1 VYYLVMIMARVLAFA
16 AAVVVLVGATPASG
30 KVNEI
35 YGLRFGAKTNLL
47 VPYDP
52 VRLVPSGSPIR
63 MGQFG
68 YAWSMSP
75 DRQRLVAA
83 AGARRTGEST
93 AVRFVDL
100 ASRQVDGTVIL
111 PGEFSRVTAT
121 AWIRG
126 RVLVVVSG
134 SSATRVYAVDPDR
147 LRTISQLEFP
157 GTVVL
162 GERAQNSLVLL
173 LAAPNRIGPATIAVV
188 DQSPRVRTVVLEKIA
203 AGSTTTG
210 DGADRRL
217 AIRRPALALGP
228 SGQRAFVV
236 GTGEPPATI
245 DLRTLS
251 VRYATVRLTA
261 AVTKQV
267 EGSVRTAA
275 TLPDGRIVVGADDY
289 GATAGEHSAG
299 LWLIDPKDWSRRV
312 LSTKWTWF
320 RVAGGL
326 IFARGETGI
335 GLRIIQPSGSTREL
349 FRTGSVAR
357 VTVVGPR
364 AFVTFFGTNIKAA
377 VVELGTGR
385 VVRHP
390 VPAYP
395 LVGAGQ
401 PITG

>member
-1 VYYLVMIMARVLAFA
+1 MIMARALATAAVLVVLAGA
-16 AAVVVLVGATPASG
+16 APASG
-30 KVNEI
+30 KVNEL
-35 YGLRFGAKTNLL
+35 YALRFGAKTNLL

-68 YAWSMSP
+68 QAWSISA
-75 DRQRLVAA
+75 DRQHLVAA
-83 AGARRTGEST
+83 AGVRTKGAPT

-100 ASRQVDGTVIL
+100 ASRRIEGTMTL

-134 SSATRVYAVDPDR
+134 STSTRVYAVDPAR
-147 LRTISQLEFP
+147 RVTISQIEFP
-157 GTVVL
+157 GIVVL
-162 GERAQNSLVLL
+162 GERAWSSLVLL
-173 LAAPNRIGPATIAVV
+173 LAAPNRIGPATIAVI

-203 AGSTTTG
+203 AGTTTTG
-210 DGADRRL
+210 DGADPRVT
-217 AIRRPALALGP
+217 IRRPALALGP
-228 SGQRAFVV
+228 SGLRAFVI
-236 GTGEPPATI
+236 GADEPPAAI

-251 VRYATVRLTA
+251 VRYAPVRLTA

-267 EGSVRTAA
+267 EGSMRTAE
-275 TLPDGRIVVGADDY
+275 TLPDGRIVVGGDDY
-289 GATAGEHSAG
+289 GATAAEHTAG
-299 LWLIDPKDWSRRV
+299 LWLIDPKNWSRRV
-312 LSTKWTWF
+312 LSAKWTWF

-326 IFARGETGI
+326 IFARGESGI

-395 LVGAGQ
+395 LVGTGQ

>member
-1 VYYLVMIMARVLAFA
+1 MILARVLAT
-16 AAVVVLVGATPASG
+16 AAVLVALAGAAPASG
-30 KVNEI
+30 KVDELYALR
-35 YGLRFGAKTNLL
+35 YGTKMNVL

-52 VRLVPSGSPIR
+52 VRLVPSGAPIR

-68 YAWSMSP
+68 HAWSISP

-83 AGARRTGEST
+83 AGVRRNGEPT
-93 AVRFVDL
+93 AVRIVDL
-100 ASRQVDGTVIL
+100 ARQRAEGTVIL

-126 RVLVVVSG
+126 SVLVVVSG
-134 SSATRVYAVDPDR
+134 SGATRVYAVDPDR
-147 LRTISQLEFP
+147 RVTISQIEFP

-162 GERAQNSLVLL
+162 GERAQSSLVLL

-203 AGSTTTG
+203 VGTTTTG
-210 DGADRRL
+210 DGAERRMT
-217 AIRRPALALGP
+217 IRRPALTLGP
-228 SGQRAFVV
+228 SGQRAFVI
-236 GTGEPPATI
+236 GEGEPPAAI
-245 DLRTLS
+245 DLRTLA
-251 VRYATVRLTA
+251 VRYAPVRLTA
-261 AVTKQV
+261 AANKQV
-267 EGSVRTAA
+267 EGSVRTAE
-275 TLPDGRIVVGADDY
+275 TLPDGRIVVGANVY
-289 GATAGEHSAG
+289 GATAAENTAG

-326 IFARGETGI
+326 IFARGETGV

-357 VTVVGPR
+357 ITVVGPR

>member
-1 VYYLVMIMARVLAFA
+1 MARVLAS
-16 AAVVVLVGATPASG
+16 AAVLVVLAGAAPASG
-30 KVNEI
+30 KVDEL
-35 YGLRFGAKTNLL
+35 YALRFGAKTNLL

-52 VRLVPSGSPIR
+52 VRLVPSGAPIR
-63 MGQFG
+63 MGRFG
-68 YAWSMSP
+68 HAWSISP

-83 AGARRTGEST
+83 AGVRRKGEPS

-100 ASRQVDGTVIL
+100 VSRRIEGTVTL
-111 PGEFSRVTAT
+111 PGEFSRVMAT

-134 SSATRVYAVDPDR
+134 SSSTRVYVVDPAR
-147 LRTISQLEFP
+147 RVAISQLEFP

-162 GERAQNSLVLL
+162 GERAQSSLVLL
-173 LAAPNRIGPATIAVV
+173 LASPDRVGPATIAVV

-203 AGSTTTG
+203 VGTTTTG
-210 DGADRRL
+210 DGAERSL
-217 AIRRPALALGP
+217 TIRRPALALGP
-228 SGQRAFVV
+228 SGQRAFVI
-236 GTGEPPATI
+236 GAGEPPASI

-251 VRYATVRLTA
+251 VRYASVRLITA
-261 AVTKQV
+261 FSKRV
-267 EGSVRTAA
+267 EGSIRTAE
-275 TLPDGRIVVGADDY
+275 TLPDGRIVVGADVY
-289 GATAGEHSAG
+289 GATAAENTAG

-312 LSTKWTWF
+312 LSAKRTWF

-326 IFARGETGI
+326 IFARGESGV

-364 AFVTFFGTNIKAA
+364 ALVTFFGTSIKAA

-390 VPAYP
+390 IPAYP

>member
-1 VYYLVMIMARVLAFA
+1 MIMARALAC
-16 AAVVVLVGATPASG
+16 AAVLVVLVGVGPAGG
-30 KVNEI
+30 KVDEL
-35 YGLRFGAKTNLL
+35 YALQFGAKTNLL

-63 MGQFG
+63 LGRFG
-68 YAWSMSP
+68 HAWSISP

-83 AGARRTGEST
+83 AGVRREGEPT

-100 ASRQVDGTVIL
+100 ASRRIDGTVAL
-111 PGEFSRVTAT
+111 PGESGRVTAT

-126 RVLVVVSG
+126 RVLVVVSA
-134 SSATRVYAVDPDR
+134 SSSTRVYAVDPDR
-147 LRTISQLEFP
+147 RVSISQLEFP

-162 GERAQNSLVLL
+162 GKRAQSSLVLL
-173 LAAPNRIGPATIAVV
+173 LASPDRIGPATIAVV
-188 DQSPRVRTVVLEKIA
+188 DQSPRVRTVVLERIA
-203 AGSTTTG
+203 VGTTATG
-210 DGADRRL
+210 DGADRRFT
-217 AIRRPALALGP
+217 IRRPALALGP
-228 SGQRAFVV
+228 SGRRAFVI
-236 GTGEPPATI
+236 GAGEPPASI
-245 DLRTLS
+245 DLGTLS
-251 VRYATVRLTA
+251 VRYGPLRLTT
-261 AVTKQV
+261 AVSKRV
-267 EGSVRTAA
+267 EGSVRTAE
-275 TLPDGRIVVGADDY
+275 TLPDGRIVVGADVY
-289 GATAGEHSAG
+289 GATSAENTAG

-326 IFARGETGI
+326 IFARGERGI
-335 GLRIIQPSGSTREL
+335 GLRIFQPSGAAREL
-349 FRTGSVAR
+349 FSTGSVAR

-364 AFVTFFGTNIKAA
+364 AFVTFFGTKMRAA

>member
-1 VYYLVMIMARVLAFA
+1 MIMARALAV
-16 AAVVVLVGATPASG
+16 AAVLVVLGGAAPASG
-30 KVNEI
+30 KADAL
-35 YGLRFGAKTNLL
+35 YALRFGAATNLL

-52 VRLVPSGSPIR
+52 VRLVPVGSPIR

-68 YAWSMSP
+68 HAWSISP

-83 AGARRTGEST
+83 AGVRRKGEPT
-93 AVRFVDL
+93 AVRIVDL
-100 ASRQVDGTVIL
+100 ATQRVEGTVTV

-126 RVLVVVSG
+126 RILVVVSA

-147 LRTISQLEFP
+147 RLTISQIDFP

-162 GERAQNSLVLL
+162 GERAQSSLVLL
-173 LAAPNRIGPATIAVV
+173 LASPDRIGPATIAVV

-203 AGSTTTG
+203 VGTTTTG
-210 DGADRRL
+210 DGAERRMT
-217 AIRRPALALGP
+217 IRRPALTLGP
-228 SGQRAFVV
+228 SGQRAFVI
-236 GTGEPPATI
+236 GEGEPPAAI
-245 DLRTLS
+245 DLRTLA
-251 VRYATVRLTA
+251 VRYAPVRLTA
-261 AVTKQV
+261 AANKQV
-267 EGSVRTAA
+267 EGSVRTAE
-275 TLPDGRIVVGADDY
+275 TLPDGRIVVGANVY
-289 GATAGEHSAG
+289 GATAAENTAG

-326 IFARGETGI
+326 IFARGETGV

-357 VTVVGPR
+357 ITVVGPR

>member
-1 VYYLVMIMARVLAFA
+1 MARVLAS
-16 AAVVVLVGATPASG
+16 AAVLVVLAGAAPASG
-30 KVNEI
+30 KVDEL
-35 YGLRFGAKTNLL
+35 YALRFGAKTNLL

-52 VRLVPSGSPIR
+52 VRLVPSGAPIR
-63 MGQFG
+63 MGRFG
-68 YAWSMSP
+68 HAWSISP

-83 AGARRTGEST
+83 AGVRRKGEPS

-100 ASRQVDGTVIL
+100 VSRRIEGTVTL
-111 PGEFSRVTAT
+111 PGEFSRVMAT

-134 SSATRVYAVDPDR
+134 SSSTRVYVVDPAR
-147 LRTISQLEFP
+147 RVAISQLEFP

-162 GERAQNSLVLL
+162 GERAQSSLVLL
-173 LAAPNRIGPATIAVV
+173 LASPDRVGPATIAVV
-188 DQSPRVRTVVLEKIA
+188 NQSPRVRTVVLEKIA
-203 AGSTTTG
+203 VGTTTTG
-210 DGADRRL
+210 DGAERSL
-217 AIRRPALALGP
+217 TIRRPALALGP
-228 SGQRAFVV
+228 SGQRAFVI
-236 GTGEPPATI
+236 GAGEPPASI

-251 VRYATVRLTA
+251 VRYASVRLITA
-261 AVTKQV
+261 FSKRV
-267 EGSVRTAA
+267 EGSIRTAE
-275 TLPDGRIVVGADDY
+275 TLPDGRIVVGADVY
-289 GATAGEHSAG
+289 GATAAENTAG

-312 LSTKWTWF
+312 LSAKWTWF

-326 IFARGETGI
+326 IFARGESGV

-364 AFVTFFGTNIKAA
+364 ALVTFFGTSVKAA

-390 VPAYP
+390 IPAYP

>member
-1 VYYLVMIMARVLAFA
+1 MVMARVLAVA
-16 AAVVVLVGATPASG
+16 ALLVVLAGAAPANG
-30 KVNEI
+30 KVDDL
-35 YGLRFGAKTNLL
+35 YALRFGAKTNLL

-68 YAWSMSP
+68 HAWSMSP

-83 AGARRTGEST
+83 AGVRRNAEPT

-100 ASRQVDGTVIL
+100 ASRQIEGTVTL

-126 RVLVVVSG
+126 RVLVVVSA

-147 LRTISQLEFP
+147 LVTISQIEFP

-162 GERAQNSLVLL
+162 GERSQSSLVLL

-188 DQSPRVRTVVLEKIA
+188 DQLPRVRTVVLERIA
-203 AGSTTTG
+203 VGTATTG
-210 DGADRRL
+210 DGAESRL
-217 AIRRPALALGP
+217 TIRRPALTLGP
-228 SGQRAFVV
+228 SGQRAFVL
-236 GTGEPPATI
+236 GAGEPPAAI

-251 VRYATVRLTA
+251 VRYAPVRLTA
-261 AVTKQV
+261 AANKRA
-267 EGSVRTAA
+267 EGSMRTAE
-275 TLPDGRIVVGADDY
+275 TLPDGRIVVGANVY
-289 GATAGEHSAG
+289 GATAAEDTAG

-312 LSTKWTWF
+312 LSTKSTWF
-320 RVAGGL
+320 HVAGGL
-326 IFARGETGI
+326 IFTRGETGV

>member
-1 VYYLVMIMARVLAFA
+1 MIMARVLVVA
-16 AAVVVLVGATPASG
+16 AAVVVLAGAAPAGG
-30 KVNEI
+30 KVDEL
-35 YGLRFGAKTNLL
+35 YALRYGAKMNLL

-63 MGQFG
+63 LGQFG
-68 YAWSMSP
+68 HAWSISP
-75 DRQRLVAA
+75 DRQRLAAA
-83 AGARRTGEST
+83 AGVRRKGEPT
-93 AVRFVDL
+93 AIRFIDL
-100 ASRQVDGTVIL
+100 GSRRIEGTVTL

-126 RVLVVVSG
+126 RVLVVVSA

-147 LRTISQLEFP
+147 LVTISQIEFP

-188 DQSPRVRTVVLEKIA
+188 DQSPRVRTVVLDKIA
-203 AGSTTTG
+203 IGTTTTG
-210 DGADRRL
+210 DGAERRMT
-217 AIRRPALALGP
+217 IRRPALAIGP
-228 SGQRAFVV
+228 SRQRAFVI
-236 GTGEPPATI
+236 GAGEPPAAI

-251 VRYATVRLTA
+251 VRYAPVRLTTA
-261 AVTKQV
+261 SDKQV
-267 EGSVRTAA
+267 EGSVRTAE
-275 TLPDGRIVVGADDY
+275 TLPDGRIVVGASDY
-289 GATAGEHSAG
+289 GATPAENTGG
-299 LWLIDPKDWSRRV
+299 VWLIDPKDWSRRV

-326 IFARGETGI
+326 IFARGETGV

-390 VPAYP
+390 IPAYP

>member
-1 VYYLVMIMARVLAFA
+1 MIMARVLAS
-16 AAVVVLVGATPASG
+16 AAVLVVLAGAAPASG
-30 KVNEI
+30 KVDEL
-35 YGLRFGAKTNLL
+35 YALRFGAKTNLL

-52 VRLVPSGSPIR
+52 VRLVPSGAPIR
-63 MGQFG
+63 MGRFG
-68 YAWSMSP
+68 HAWSISP

-83 AGARRTGEST
+83 AGVRGKGEPS

-100 ASRQVDGTVIL
+100 VSRRIEGTVTL
-111 PGEFSRVTAT
+111 PGEFSRVMAT

-134 SSATRVYAVDPDR
+134 SSSTRVYVVDPGR
-147 LRTISQLEFP
+147 RVAISQFEVP

-162 GERAQNSLVLL
+162 GERAQSSLVLL
-173 LAAPNRIGPATIAVV
+173 LAAPDRVGPATIAVV

-203 AGSTTTG
+203 VGTTTTG
-210 DGADRRL
+210 DGAERSL
-217 AIRRPALALGP
+217 TIRRPALALGP
-228 SGQRAFVV
+228 SGQRAFVI
-236 GTGEPPATI
+236 GAGEPPASI

-251 VRYATVRLTA
+251 VRYASVRLITA
-261 AVTKQV
+261 FSKRV
-267 EGSVRTAA
+267 EGSIRTAE
-275 TLPDGRIVVGADDY
+275 TLPDGRIVVGADVY
-289 GATAGEHSAG
+289 GATAAENTAG
-299 LWLIDPKDWSRRV
+299 LWLIDPTDWSRRV
-312 LSTKWTWF
+312 LSAKWTWF

-326 IFARGETGI
+326 IFARGESGV

-364 AFVTFFGTNIKAA
+364 ALVTFFGTSIKAA

-390 VPAYP
+390 IPAYP

>member
-1 VYYLVMIMARVLAFA
+1 MIMARALVIAAVLVVLA
-16 AAVVVLVGATPASG
+16 GAGPASG
-30 KVNEI
+30 KVDEL
-35 YGLRFGAKTNLL
+35 YALRYGAKMNLL

-63 MGQFG
+63 LGQFG
-68 YAWSMSP
+68 HAWSISP

-83 AGARRTGEST
+83 AGVRRKGEPT

-100 ASRQVDGTVIL
+100 ASRRVEGTVTL

-121 AWIRG
+121 AWIHG
-126 RVLVVVSG
+126 RVLVVASG

-147 LRTISQLEFP
+147 RVTISQIEFP

-188 DQSPRVRTVVLEKIA
+188 DQSPHVRTIVLEKISV
-203 AGSTTTG
+203 GTETTG
-210 DGADRRL
+210 DGAEQRMT
-217 AIRRPALALGP
+217 IRRPALTLGP
-228 SGQRAFVV
+228 SGQRAFVL
-236 GTGEPPATI
+236 GAGEPPAAI

-251 VRYATVRLTA
+251 VRYAPVRLTA
-261 AVTKQV
+261 AANKRV
-267 EGSVRTAA
+267 EGSMRTAE
-275 TLPDGRIVVGADDY
+275 TLPDGRIVVGASIY
-289 GATAGEHSAG
+289 GATGTEDTAG

-326 IFARGETGI
+326 IFARGETGV

-357 VTVVGPR
+357 VTVIGPR

>member
-1 VYYLVMIMARVLAFA
+1 MARVLAS
-16 AAVVVLVGATPASG
+16 AAVLVVLAGAAPASG
-30 KVNEI
+30 KVDEL
-35 YGLRFGAKTNLL
+35 YALRFGAKTNLL

-52 VRLVPSGSPIR
+52 VRLVPSGAPIR
-63 MGQFG
+63 MGRFG
-68 YAWSMSP
+68 HAWSISP

-83 AGARRTGEST
+83 AGVRRKGEPS

-100 ASRQVDGTVIL
+100 VSRRIEGTVTL
-111 PGEFSRVTAT
+111 PGEFSRVMAT

-134 SSATRVYAVDPDR
+134 SSSTRVYVVDPAR
-147 LRTISQLEFP
+147 RVAISQLEVP

-162 GERAQNSLVLL
+162 GERAQSSLVLL
-173 LAAPNRIGPATIAVV
+173 LASPDRVGPATIAVV

-203 AGSTTTG
+203 VGTTTTG
-210 DGADRRL
+210 DGAERSL
-217 AIRRPALALGP
+217 TIRRPALALGP
-228 SGQRAFVV
+228 SGQRAFVI
-236 GTGEPPATI
+236 GAGEPPASI

-251 VRYATVRLTA
+251 VRYASVRLITA
-261 AVTKQV
+261 FSKRV
-267 EGSVRTAA
+267 EGSIRTAE
-275 TLPDGRIVVGADDY
+275 TLPDGRIVVGADVY
-289 GATAGEHSAG
+289 GATAAENTAG

-312 LSTKWTWF
+312 LSAKWTWF

-326 IFARGETGI
+326 IFARGESGV

-364 AFVTFFGTNIKAA
+364 ALVTFFGTSVKAA

-390 VPAYP
+390 IPAYP